1 MPKTKTRWQ
10 TCEPGIGSV
19 IDDFRVVTWGWLGRK
34 QVPVDATIAFDGLCL
49 ILKGRGTF
57 RLDDGPIHEVVAPCF
72 FHIWPG
78 PRFRYGPVPGSF
90 WEERYLCVDGPR
102 VDKWR
107 IWGWLRHACA
117 PCRLKNASTCVK
129 LHTHLGE
136 AFEKPGSHSID
147 DAKLGVERMLLLL
160 KSNDARSRPLDP
172 LGQMLESWRDASKRP
187 TSLHEAAA
195 SLRMSYSSFRAKVAA
210 RKGMG
215 PHQYLL
221 HMSID
226 EASRLLIGTD
236 ESIKAIAYATGFH
249 SAESFCRAFRRL
261 RGMTATRHRTIHRVQ
276 TKS

>member
-1 MPKTKTRWQ
+1 MPKFRTKWQ
-10 TCEPGIGSV
+10 TCEPSIGSV

-34 QVPVDATIAFDGLCL
+34 RELVDATIAFDGLCL

-78 PRFRYGPVPGSF
+78 PRFRYGALQGSY
-90 WEERYLCVDGPR
+90 WEERYLCVDGSR

-107 IWGWLRHACA
+107 NWGWLRNASV
-117 PCRLKNASTCVK
+117 PQRLKNASACVK
-129 LHTHLGE
+129 LHSQLGQ
-136 AFEKPGSHSID
+136 AFEKTDSPSID
-147 DAKLGVERMLLLL
+147 EAKLGVERLLLLL
-160 KSNDARSRPLDP
+160 KSADARSHSLDP

-187 TSLHEAAA
+187 SSLREAAM
-195 SLRMSYSSFRAKVAA
+195 SLGMSYSSFRAKVAA

-236 ESIKAIAYATGFH
+236 ESIKAIGYATGFQ
-249 SAESFCRAFRRL
+249 SPESFSRAFRKI
-261 RGMTATRHRTIHRVQ
+261 RGMTATRYRMIHRVG
-276 TKS
+276 TKN